1 MESVPQTPD
10 SRTNADGAPYLL
22 FVTTASPVAAQ
33 RPTDRGATP
42 PDREEDAPPTT
53 PAAGCPPRE
62 RTTAILAIILAFL
75 LALAIFVGAFWPAS
89 DFGSAGRGGLAG
101 GGIGTGVGS
110 GIGAGSG
117 TGSGK
122 SGTGPGGGMVGTGR
136 GRLGETAGEA
146 PPGALDGAN
155 PDGTDGPAEAPVVVE
170 NVPPPWGFTRP
181 DDPPPVIVPP
191 VTPPPPGVP
200 NGTAGEGVSGTSGG
214 GGTQFMGV
222 QSDAIDVVYIIDHSG
237 SMEGMR
243 LAHTKLELVRS
254 IEQLPDSG
262 HFAVI
267 FFDQTFDVMPPG
279 TLVEASKKAKTN
291 AIDWV
296 RHQQAGGGTD
306 PSEAIAYA
314 LRLRPKA
321 IFLMTDGIFEFPSQ
335 VLSVIERE
343 NTDKRTSINTIAFH
357 ERGAEALLQRI
368 AKENRGDYRY
378 VPPPSP

>member
-1 MESVPQTPD
+1 
-10 SRTNADGAPYLL
+10 
-22 FVTTASPVAAQ
+22 VTTASPVAAQ
-33 RPTDRGATP
+33 RPADRGATP
-42 PDREEDAPPTT
+42 PTREEDAPDAI

-62 RTTAILAIILAFL
+62 RTTAILAILLTFL
-75 LALAIFVGAFWPAS
+75 LTLAIFVGAFWPAN
-89 DFGSAGRGGLAG
+89 DIGGSLGRGGFAG

-117 TGSGK
+117 TGSGN
-122 SGTGPGGGMVGTGR
+122 SGTGPGGGAAGTGR
-136 GRLGETAGEA
+136 GREGTTTGEA
-146 PPGALDGAN
+146 PAGELDGTN
-155 PDGTDGPAEAPVVVE
+155 PAGTDGPAEAPAVAE

-181 DDPPPVIVPP
+181 DDPPPVIAPP

-214 GGTQFMGV
+214 GGSQFMGV
-222 QSDAIDVVYIIDHSG
+222 QSDAVDVVYIIDHSG
-237 SMEGMR
+237 SMDGMR

-254 IEQLPDSG
+254 IEQLPESG

-267 FFDQTFDVMPPG
+267 FFDEGFDVMPPG
-279 TLVEASKKAKTN
+279 TLVEASKKYKAS

-296 RHQQAGGGTD
+296 RHQQSGGGTD
-306 PSEAIAYA
+306 PTEALAYA

-321 IFLMTDGIFEFPSQ
+321 IFLMTDGIFQYPTQ
-335 VLSVIERE
+335 VLQVIDRE
-343 NTDKRTSINTIAFH
+343 NTDRRTSINTIAFH

-368 AKENRGDYRY
+368 ASENRGDYRY